1 MATIIRPPCDEGVVL
16 AGGPSTSA
24 SASRWTLVA
33 AILGSSM
40 AFLDGTVVTVALPAI
55 AADFSAPVA
64 QLQWVVE
71 AYSLLLSSLVLV
83 GGSLGDQFGRRRM
96 FALGIVVFTV
106 ASAGCGM
113 SGSIAQLIA
122 LRALQGAG
130 AALLVPGS
138 LALIAAAYPENLRGR
153 AIGTWSGFS
162 GITAAFGPVMGGW
175 LIDHQSWRW
184 AFFINLPIAAAV
196 LGVLRA
202 RVAESR
208 GARTSRRVDWP
219 GAVLASAGLGALVYG
234 LIEVPTRGWN
244 DPVTLTSLVAG
255 AISVAVFLRFEASV
269 RSPMLPLDVFR
280 SRTFSGANLLTFLLY
295 AALGGALFFVPLN
308 LIQVQG
314 YSATAAGAALL
325 PLILIMFALSR
336 WAGGLVGR
344 YGSKVPLVAGPIAA
358 AAGFAL
364 LARPGVG
371 EPYWTTFFPA
381 IVVLGFGMVV
391 TVAPLTTT
399 VMSSVAAERSG
410 IASGINNAVARSAGL
425 MAIAVLGIVVGT
437 VFGDRLRKR
446 LADRPL
452 PADVRSAIIAQQ
464 GKWAGADVPSTI
476 DPSLRTAIRRDISES
491 FVAGFRVAMLVS
503 AVLALLSA
511 VSAMLFVSSPPRRT
525 HRSAPT

>member
-1 MATIIRPPCDEGVVL
+1 M
-16 AGGPSTSA
+16 
-24 SASRWTLVA
+24 A

-55 AADFSAPVA
+55 AADFSATVA

-71 AYSLLLSSLVLV
+71 AYSLLLSALVLV

-113 SGSIAQLIA
+113 SRSIAQLIA
-122 LRALQGAG
+122 LRGLQGFG

-175 LIDHQSWRW
+175 LIEHQSWRW

-208 GARTSRRVDWP
+208 GVRTSRGVDWP
-219 GAVLASAGLGALVYG
+219 GAVLASVGLGALVYG

-244 DPVTLTSLVAG
+244 DPVTITALIAG
-255 AISVAVFLRFEASV
+255 AISVAAFLRFEASV

-295 AALGGALFFVPLN
+295 AALGGALF
-308 LIQVQG
+308 
-314 YSATAAGAALL
+314 
-325 PLILIMFALSR
+325 
-336 WAGGLVGR
+336 
-344 YGSKVPLVAGPIAA
+344 
-358 AAGFAL
+358 
-364 LARPGVG
+364 
-371 EPYWTTFFPA
+371 
-381 IVVLGFGMVV
+381 
-391 TVAPLTTT
+391 
-399 VMSSVAAERSG
+399 SS
-410 IASGINNAVARSAGL
+410 L
-425 MAIAVLGIVVGT
+425 
-437 VFGDRLRKR
+437 
-446 LADRPL
+446 
-452 PADVRSAIIAQQ
+452 
-464 GKWAGADVPSTI
+464 
-476 DPSLRTAIRRDISES
+476 
-491 FVAGFRVAMLVS
+491 
-503 AVLALLSA
+503 
-511 VSAMLFVSSPPRRT
+511 
-525 HRSAPT
+525 